1 MVMRVTQSML
11 TNNMLSSLSNSY
23 EKMGKLQDQ
32 ISSQKKINR
41 PSDDPV
47 VAMKGISY
55 RRNVQEVEQYKRNYS
70 EAYNW
75 IDNSDASLDQTGQAL
90 QRIRELIVQGSNDT
104 YDSEQRRSIQNEI
117 GQLREQLIEI
127 ANTKVGDKYIFNGS
141 DTLNPP
147 VSPEGGVKPVVGAGS
162 QDVQLELAKGVY
174 ITVNIKPQ
182 EVFNS
187 GLFDDIDRL
196 MDELKNE
203 SATGNSIN
211 AFIEDIDNHIANV
224 NNTRSE
230 LGARYNRVELMENRI
245 DQQEIIVK
253 EKMSENEDI
262 DFEKVV
268 TEMLTQESVHRAAL
282 AVGARVIQPSLMDFL
297 R

>member
-1 MVMRVTQSML
+1 MRVTQSML

-75 IDNSDASLDQTGQAL
+75 IDNSDASLDQAGQAL

-104 YDSEQRRSIQNEI
+104 YDSEQRRSIQNEV
-117 GQLREQLIEI
+117 GQLKEQLIEI

-147 VSPEGGVKPVVGAGS
+147 VSPEG
-162 QDVQLELAKGVY
+162 
-174 ITVNIKPQ
+174 
-182 EVFNS
+182 
-187 GLFDDIDRL
+187 
-196 MDELKNE
+196 
-203 SATGNSIN
+203 
-211 AFIEDIDNHIANV
+211 NV
-224 NNTRSE
+224 S
-230 LGARYNRVELMENRI
+230 LLME
-245 DQQEIIVK
+245 QVH
-253 EKMSENEDI
+253 KMSN
-262 DFEKVV
+262 
-268 TEMLTQESVHRAAL
+268 
-282 AVGARVIQPSLMDFL
+282 
-297 R
+297 

>member
-1 MVMRVTQSML
+1 M
-11 TNNMLSSLSNSY
+11 
-23 EKMGKLQDQ
+23 
-32 ISSQKKINR
+32 
-41 PSDDPV
+41 
-47 VAMKGISY
+47 
-55 RRNVQEVEQYKRNYS
+55 
-70 EAYNW
+70 
-75 IDNSDASLDQTGQAL
+75 
-90 QRIRELIVQGSNDT
+90 
-104 YDSEQRRSIQNEI
+104 
-117 GQLREQLIEI
+117 
-127 ANTKVGDKYIFNGS
+127 
-141 DTLNPP
+141 
-147 VSPEGGVKPVVGAGS
+147 KPVVGAGS

-187 GLFDDIDRL
+187 GLFDDIDHL

-282 AVGARVIQPSLMDFL
+282 SVGARVIQPSLMDFL

>member
-1 MVMRVTQSML
+1 
-11 TNNMLSSLSNSY
+11 
-23 EKMGKLQDQ
+23 
-32 ISSQKKINR
+32 
-41 PSDDPV
+41 
-47 VAMKGISY
+47 
-55 RRNVQEVEQYKRNYS
+55 
-70 EAYNW
+70 
-75 IDNSDASLDQTGQAL
+75 
-90 QRIRELIVQGSNDT
+90 
-104 YDSEQRRSIQNEI
+104 
-117 GQLREQLIEI
+117 
-127 ANTKVGDKYIFNGS
+127 
-141 DTLNPP
+141 
-147 VSPEGGVKPVVGAGS
+147 
-162 QDVQLELAKGVY
+162 
-174 ITVNIKPQ
+174 
-182 EVFNS
+182 
-187 GLFDDIDRL
+187 

-282 AVGARVIQPSLMDFL
+282 SVGATSDSTFVNGLFKIILMVYIKL
-297 R
+297 

>member
-1 MVMRVTQSML
+1 M
-11 TNNMLSSLSNSY
+11 
-23 EKMGKLQDQ
+23 
-32 ISSQKKINR
+32 
-41 PSDDPV
+41 
-47 VAMKGISY
+47 
-55 RRNVQEVEQYKRNYS
+55 
-70 EAYNW
+70 
-75 IDNSDASLDQTGQAL
+75 NSD
-90 QRIRELIVQGSNDT
+90 E
-104 YDSEQRRSIQNEI
+104 SIQNEV
-117 GQLREQLIEI
+117 GQLKEQLVEI

-147 VSPEGGVKPVVGAGS
+147 VSPDRCVTPVDGTGS
-162 QDVQLELAKGVY
+162 KGVQLELAKGVY
-174 ITVNIKPQ
+174 ITVNVKP
-182 EVFNS
+182 EDVFNE
-187 GLFDDIDRL
+187 GLFGDIDSL

-203 SATGNSIN
+203 SATGDSIN
-211 AFIEDIDNHIANV
+211 AFLMDIDTHIANV